1 MKFIVSR
8 TSLYD
13 QRIPPCEGAVC
24 VTPEPSEWDGQWEL
38 EIASLDELWEFIDS
52 NGDII
57 LSRSDPTLV
66 AQTAP
71 ARDLEIYD
79 GYRE

>member
-1 MKFIVSR
+1 MRFCVSR

-38 EIASLDELWEFIDS
+38 EIASLDELWQFIEA
-52 NGDII
+52 NGNII
-57 LSRSDPTLV
+57 LSRSAPTLE

-71 ARDLEIYD
+71 ARYLEIYD
-79 GYRE
+79 DYRE